1 MMAKVELDL
10 KVQQELQEYK
20 EKETIKSDV
29 LVNGSVFQIWK
40 VRLPFLII
48 TLIGGMLAGA
58 VVGAFEEALEAI
70 VILAVFIPVIMDMGG
85 NAGTQSSSIFTRA
98 FVLGQI
104 SFERWKKH
112 LGKEI
117 LVGISMG
124 AVLGVAACL
133 IAYLW
138 QGIFALGLVVGLSL
152 FFTVTIATTIGFL
165 IPYILVKLGFDQA
178 AGSDPFITTI
188 KDVTGL
194 LIYFGLASVLLAHL
208 M

>member
-1 MMAKVELDL
+1 MAKSQL
-10 KVQQELQEYK
+10 ELQTQNQLMEFQ
-20 EKETIKSDV
+20 EKEASKSNV
-29 LVNGSVFQIWK
+29 LVNGTVFQIWK

-70 VILAVFIPVIMDMGG
+70 VILAIFIPVIMDMGG

-104 SFERWKKH
+104 SFEKWRKH
-112 LGKEI
+112 LGKEV
-117 LVGISMG
+117 LVGMTMG
-124 AVLGVAACL
+124 AVLGAAACL

-152 FFTVTIATTIGFL
+152 FFTVTIATTLGFL

-194 LIYFGLASVLLAHL
+194 LIYFGLATTLLAH
-208 M
+208 MM

>member
-1 MMAKVELDL
+1 MARLESDL
-10 KVQQELQEYK
+10 KVKELENYQDK
-20 EKETIKSDV
+20 EVLKSDV
-29 LVNGSVFQIWK
+29 LVNGSIFQIWK

-70 VILAVFIPVIMDMGG
+70 VILAIFIPVIMDMGG

-104 SFERWKKH
+104 TFDTWKKH
-112 LGKEI
+112 LVKEI
-117 LVGISMG
+117 KVGLSMG
-124 AVLGVAACL
+124 AALGVAACA
-133 IAYLW
+133 IATMW
-138 QGIFALGLVVGLSL
+138 QGIFELGVVVGLSL
-152 FFTVTIATTIGFL
+152 FFTVTIATTLGFL
-165 IPYILVKLGFDQA
+165 IPYILLKLGFDQA

>member
-1 MMAKVELDL
+1 MARLEKDLNVKELEGY
-10 KVQQELQEYK
+10 QAK
-20 EKETIKSDV
+20 EALKSDV
-29 LVNGSVFQIWK
+29 LVNGSVLQIWK

-70 VILAVFIPVIMDMGG
+70 VILAIFIPVIMDMGG

-98 FVLGQI
+98 YVLGQI
-104 SFERWKKH
+104 TFDKWKKH
-112 LGKEI
+112 LGKEV
-117 LVGISMG
+117 LVGATMG
-124 AVLGVAACL
+124 AALGVAACI

-138 QGIFALGLVVGLSL
+138 QGIFALGLVVGISL
-152 FFTVTIATTIGFL
+152 FFTVTIATTLGFL

-194 LIYFGLASVLLAHL
+194 LIYFGLASVLLAH
-208 M
+208 MM